1 MVRPSSVSGAGD
13 PVSERDRP
21 ADVET
26 QHISE
31 SELARYH
38 TQRRGAAPRPRLS
51 LLLYHRDTVQAVP
64 FAEGRPLVLGRFA
77 PADLIVA
84 DSSLSRQHATVEL
97 RGGAL
102 WVEDLQSTNGSYV
115 NDVPVT
121 KSVLRD
127 ADFVKIGAA
136 IFKFLSGSG
145 IEASYH
151 EEIYKMTIVDA
162 LTGAHNKRYFLE
174 FLEREIARCARYRR
188 PLSLLMFDIDH
199 FKAINDKHGHLTGDY
214 VLREMSRRLLGRVRR
229 EELLARYGG
238 EEFAAVLP
246 ETDLTGARSFGE
258 QVRRLV
264 GEQPFE
270 YEGDTFPVTVSVG
283 VATVEGEDV
292 DVTAFIKVADDNLYK
307 AKREGRNR
315 VIG

>member
-1 MVRPSSVSGAGD
+1 MSEWKTRITKVQVVKPQAGAGEACLVLIYPPGPD
-13 PVSERDRP
+13 MGRRFPLSRSE
-21 ADVET
+21 V
-26 QHISE
+26 
-31 SELARYH
+31 
-38 TQRRGAAPRPRLS
+38 
-51 LLLYHRDTVQAVP
+51 
-64 FAEGRPLVLGRFA
+64 VLGRGS
-77 PADLIVA
+77 DCEIQVDR
-84 DSSLSRQHATVEL
+84 DSVSRRHARVFRAGDQWL
-97 RGGAL
+97 
-102 WVEDLQSTNGSYV
+102 VEDLGSTNGSYV

-121 KSVLRD
+121 KSALRD

-136 IFKFLSGSG
+136 IFKFLTGAG

-151 EEIYKMTIVDA
+151 EEIYRMTIVDG

-199 FKAINDKHGHLTGDY
+199 FKLINDQHGHLTGDY
-214 VLREMSRRLLGRVRR
+214 VLKEMSRRLLGRIRR

-246 ETDLTGARSFGE
+246 ETDNNGARIFGE
-258 QVRRLV
+258 QIRRMV
-264 GEQPFE
+264 ADEVFE
-270 YEGDTFPVTVSVG
+270 YEGDKFAVTISVG
-283 VATVEGEDV
+283 IATLEGQDMEAQ
-292 DVTAFIKVADDNLYK
+292 AFIKLADDNLYR